1 MENQNNINADNSNI
15 AAQGNV
21 EFVGGNIYKIG
32 GNVFNVDIA
41 APSYETSTEQLNK
54 ALESNRNAIQTHLK
68 QLEQLIRGGASL
80 NDGNVQAEI
89 KSLLA
94 SAKNI
99 DTLVSTIKLKGGDAQ
114 FLASESNMV
123 STINSAILRGAKDI
137 KMRELS
143 TKEDLQRRYQREF
156 KEAGEFKIFRSESEK
171 AEDLKRAKANLDKVT
186 VEVEALRAIVNMIK

>member
-1 MENQNNINADNSNI
+1 MDNKNNINADSANI

-21 EFVGGNIYKIG
+21 EFVGGNQYKIG

-41 APSYETSTEQLNK
+41 APSYETSLEQLNK
-54 ALESNRNAIQTHLK
+54 ALESNRNAIQRDLGE
-68 QLEQLIRGGASL
+68 LEQLIRGGASL

-99 DTLVSTIKLKGGDAQ
+99 DTLVSTIMLKGGNAK
-114 FLASESNMV
+114 FLATESDIV

-137 KMRELS
+137 KMRELAS
-143 TKEDLQRRYQREF
+143 KEDLLRRYQREL
-156 KEAGEFKIFRSESEK
+156 KEAGEFKLFRGETEK
-171 AEDLKRAKANLDKVT
+171 AADISRAQTNLDNVKF
-186 VEVEALRAIVNMIK
+186 EVEALRAIINIIK